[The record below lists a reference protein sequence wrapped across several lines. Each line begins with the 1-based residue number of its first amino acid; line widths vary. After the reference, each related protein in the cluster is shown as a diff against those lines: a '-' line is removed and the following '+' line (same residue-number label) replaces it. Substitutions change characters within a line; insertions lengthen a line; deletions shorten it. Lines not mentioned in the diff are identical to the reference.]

1 MKDSSK
7 DLSLMIITVLTIIM
21 TVVGVT
27 FAYFTTKFN
36 QKNAVSG
43 TITTAKVGNITFDGG
58 SDFTNNSDIE
68 PGWKSSKTF
77 TITAPATDVA
87 RTVYVRL
94 DYTNTFK
101 DLTWKLSGTGSNS
114 AISGVIPTTNSSTTV
129 TLVTLTINPRNN
141 VQTFN
146 YSLTLELPNKDIN
159 QNYDQGKLFKGTLY
173 ADLGEGVNSIYYNN
187 KNKTGTTTIPN

>member
-1 MKDSSK
+1 MRESCK
-7 DLSLMIITVLTIIM
+7 DLSIMIITVLTIIM

-27 FAYFTTKFN
+27 FSYFTTKMN
-36 QKNAVSG
+36 GSSAAVNAS
-43 TITTAKVGNITFDGG
+43 TMKVGSITFDGG
-58 SDFTNNSDIE
+58 NNLSNNIDIE

-94 DYTNTFK
+94 DYTNSFK

-129 TLVTLTINPRNN
+129 TLVTLTINPRNS

-187 KNKTGTTTIPN
+187 NNKTGTTTIPK